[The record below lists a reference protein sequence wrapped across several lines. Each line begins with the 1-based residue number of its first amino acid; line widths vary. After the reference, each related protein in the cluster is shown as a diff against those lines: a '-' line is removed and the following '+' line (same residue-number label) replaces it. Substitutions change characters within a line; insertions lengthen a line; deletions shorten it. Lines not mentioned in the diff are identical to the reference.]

1 MYAMSVVNGGSPFC
15 LCSTTWWATIAV
27 SGSEKVLCVLV
38 CCSVGSACV
47 LVCVCVCVCVYA
59 VITGI
64 SFYFDAIAICHIAL
78 ASLEGERSLFFSSG
92 VGMDEIR
99 CVEFR
104 LLI

>member
-1 MYAMSVVNGGSPFC
+1 MFHHLVGHDGCQRLSESIMCVGVLF
-15 LCSTTWWATIAV
+15 
-27 SGSEKVLCVLV
+27 SGKCV
-38 CCSVGSACV
+38 CTCAC
-47 LVCVCVCVCVYA
+47 VCVCVFVWRLCVCVYA